1 MILSGSDFRSPIGP
15 FNSHV
20 PILRKPMTLTW
31 LQAHTALLWW
41 LGVLSGVTFIGTLI
55 LVPLL
60 VVRIPADYFM
70 RHRRR
75 RRPHP
80 HRPLYTLSAMLK
92 NLLGII
98 FILAGVAM
106 LILPGQG
113 ILTILLGIMLMNF
126 PGKHTLERRI
136 VQQPAVLRAI
146 NWMRTKANHPELKLP
161 NQVR

>member
-1 MILSGSDFRSPIGP
+1 
-15 FNSHV
+15 
-20 PILRKPMTLTW
+20 
-31 LQAHTALLWW
+31 
-41 LGVLSGVTFIGTLI
+41 
-55 LVPLL
+55 
-60 VVRIPADYFM
+60 
-70 RHRRR
+70 
-75 RRPHP
+75 
-80 HRPLYTLSAMLK
+80 MLK